1 MPKKGKSNTDM
12 DLSDLHQS
20 SSSVNS
26 HLMSEIRPSDILQ
39 SAVDWT
45 NLGSSNIV
53 ESRLRKRRF
62 EQSDNQ
68 IQSNNNSSSSN
79 EARTSGSTI
88 SAASN
93 KKAKPT
99 ELTIKIPNQG
109 NVASSINL
117 REYTPTS
124 PNGPETPTVAE
135 HGKLVRS
142 ISVDFS
148 NMFQRELKVPIAEV
162 RVKQMVLRGKDLL
175 VYDAKGNP
183 KEARAITSG
192 KGRSMAMTGQKVL
205 GHTLYEKFLPKLE
218 KLTGLEPAR
227 LAKALRD
234 GLLDHG
240 AFGKAVNSLETESQ
254 KTALIQTVELF
265 HNEIINRSSANL
277 HAIVGAIDRQID
289 DLENQSKAMSDI
301 SDNKTMTDRLQAS
314 SLFLPKGGQQLS
326 RFHHNDAS
334 ESSIPEKF
342 GELFRNNAKA
352 LARVVR
358 KAGGTE
364 GLSELSAQY
373 IRNLRDN
380 WNFESRIPTP
390 KKKKGKR

>member
-1 MPKKGKSNTDM
+1 M
-12 DLSDLHQS
+12 DLSELRQS

-26 HLMSEIRPSDILQ
+26 HPMSDIHPSDILQ
-39 SAVDWT
+39 IAVDRS
-45 NLGSSNIV
+45 NLSGSNIV

-62 EQSDNQ
+62 ERSDIQ

-79 EARTSGSTI
+79 EARTSGSAI

-99 ELTIKIPNQG
+99 ELTIQIPDRG
-109 NVASSINL
+109 NVASSVNL

-124 PNGPETPTVAE
+124 PNGPDTPTEAE

-148 NMFQRELKVPIAEV
+148 DMFQRELKVPVAEV
-162 RVKQMVLRGKDLL
+162 RVKQMVLRGRNLL

-192 KGRSMAMTGQKVL
+192 KGRSMVMTGQKVL

-218 KLTGLEPAR
+218 RLTGLEPTR

-234 GLLDHG
+234 GLLDHKE
-240 AFGKAVNSLETESQ
+240 FGNAVNSLKTESQ

-277 HAIVGAIDRQID
+277 HAIVGALDRQIA
-289 DLENQSKAMSDI
+289 DLEDESKSMSDI
-301 SDNKTMTDRLQAS
+301 SDSKTMTDRLQAS
-314 SLFLPKGGQQLS
+314 TLALPKGGQQLS
-326 RFHHNDAS
+326 RFHHNDTS
-334 ESSIPEKF
+334 ESSIPEDL

-364 GLSELSAQY
+364 GLLELSAQY

>member
-1 MPKKGKSNTDM
+1 VPKGKSNTDM
-12 DLSDLHQS
+12 DLSDLRQS

-26 HLMSEIRPSDILQ
+26 HVMSEIHPSDILQ

-45 NLGSSNIV
+45 NLDNSNIV

-79 EARTSGSTI
+79 EARTSGSAV
-88 SAASN
+88 SAAR

-99 ELTIKIPNQG
+99 ELTVKIPDRG
-109 NVASSINL
+109 NVASSVNL
-117 REYTPTS
+117 REYTPTTT
-124 PNGPETPTVAE
+124 PNGPETPTKAE
-135 HGKLVRS
+135 HGTLVRR

-148 NMFQRELKVPIAEV
+148 ELFQRDLNVAIADV
-162 RVKQMVLRGKDLL
+162 RVKQMVLRGEDLK

-192 KGRSMAMTGQKVL
+192 KGRSVAMTGQKVL

-218 KLTGLEPAR
+218 RLTGLEPAR

-254 KTALIQTVELF
+254 QTALIQTVSLF

-326 RFHHNDAS
+326 RFHHNDTS

-373 IRNLRDN
+373 IRNLRNN